1 MVTEIPTYLNNI
13 QHFPLKAVSDVR
25 SITKNQ
31 FKNSIFLLFQSGFV
45 SALPYLLY
53 FIFSTLTGWLADW
66 LKKSGKLSLTN
77 VRRLFNSIA
86 FMGPAIGLI
95 CLSFV
100 GCDKTQAI
108 IWLCLSVS
116 LNGAVNSGFQVN
128 HVEMSPNYAGTLF
141 GITNMLA
148 NLTGFITPAVA
159 GNITNFNVK

>member
-1 MVTEIPTYLNNI
+1 MLI
-13 QHFPLKAVSDVR
+13 
-25 SITKNQ
+25 
-31 FKNSIFLLFQSGFV
+31 LFQSGFV

-66 LKKSGKLSLTN
+66 LKKSEKLSLTN

>member
-1 MVTEIPTYLNNI
+1 
-13 QHFPLKAVSDVR
+13 
-25 SITKNQ
+25 
-31 FKNSIFLLFQSGFV
+31 
-45 SALPYLLY
+45 
-53 FIFSTLTGWLADW
+53 
-66 LKKSGKLSLTN
+66 
-77 VRRLFNSIA
+77 
-86 FMGPAIGLI
+86 MGPAIGLI

-159 GNITNFNVK
+159 GNITNFNVSKKVFDEKCIFKRLILLFLANFRSLEDSFSDFFCIVCFWKCCFCHLHQH